1 MKIGIIDFSSTA
13 VSLLVSDIQG
23 DMTEKVVSL
32 RRSVSILDYLT
43 DKGKLSDRGIEKVV
57 DSVLFLLESARKV
70 GAERVKMLSTA
81 SMRLIANYREVT
93 AAIEASSGLRIES
106 LDGKSEAYTD
116 YIANRGYS
124 TLGSAL
130 MLDVG
135 GATAEFAD
143 LEDGNMDNMYSL
155 FIGPLALSR
164 RYSDMYPDEDDV
176 KKLKKHIRKALRKEG
191 IYNGEEF
198 RHIVLTGGN
207 AEALYRVY
215 SDYYS
220 LPEQAVRTMERK
232 RFSKL
237 LKHLVASSERSMLF
251 IRNAP
256 ENVHVIIPAA
266 ILVNTV
272 AKYFSSVDFIVSDAG
287 VKEGYLR
294 LIVEEM
300 NGQ

>member
-23 DMTEKVVSL
+23 DMTEEVVSL

-43 DKGKLSDRGIEKVV
+43 AKGKLSDRGIEKVV
-57 DSVLFLLESARKV
+57 DSIMFLMDSARKV

-81 SMRLIANYREVT
+81 SMRLISNYREVT
-93 AAIEASSGLRIES
+93 AAIEASTGLRIEV
-106 LDGKSEAYTD
+106 LDGKAEAYTD
-116 YIANRGYS
+116 YVANRGYS

-135 GATAEFAD
+135 GATAELAD
-143 LEDGNMDNMYSL
+143 LEDGNMESMHSL

-164 RYSDMYPDEDDV
+164 RYDDMYPDKDEA
-176 KKLKKHIRKALRKEG
+176 KKLRKHIRKTLEK
-191 IYNGEEF
+191 NGVYDGMEF
-198 RHIVLTGGN
+198 EHIVLTGGN
-207 AEALYRVY
+207 ADALYRVY

-220 LPEQAVRTMERK
+220 LPEQNVKSMEK
-232 RFSKL
+232 KKLSKL
-237 LKHLVASSERSMLF
+237 LKHLISSSERSMLF

-272 AKYFSSVDFIVSDAG
+272 ASYFSSRELIVSEAG

-294 LIVEEM
+294 LIVEGM
-300 NGQ
+300 NG

>member
-43 DKGKLSDRGIEKVV
+43 DKGRLSSRGIEKVV
-57 DSVLFLLESARKV
+57 DSILFLLDAARKV
-70 GAERVKMLSTA
+70 GAEKVKMLSTA

-93 AAIEASSGLRIES
+93 AAIEASSGLRIEI
-106 LDGKSEAYTD
+106 LDGKAEAYAD
-116 YIANRGYS
+116 YIANRRYS

-143 LEDGNMDNMYSL
+143 LEDGNMDNMHSL
-155 FIGPLALSR
+155 YIGPLVLSR
-164 RYSDMYPDEDDV
+164 RYDDMYPDKDESD
-176 KKLKKHIRKALRKEG
+176 KLKKYIKKNIRKKGLYKG
-191 IYNGEEF
+191 MEF

-207 AEALYRVY
+207 ADALYKVY

-220 LPEQAVRTMERK
+220 LPEQTVRRMEK
-232 RFSKL
+232 KKFSKL
-237 LKHLVASSERSMLF
+237 LRHLISSSERSMLF
-251 IRNAP
+251 IKNAP

-272 AKYFSSVDFIVSDAG
+272 AKYYSAEDFFISDAG

-294 LIVEEM
+294 LIVEDM
-300 NGQ
+300 NG

>member
-23 DMTEKVVSL
+23 DMTEEVVSL
-32 RRSVSILDYLT
+32 RRPVSILDYLT
-43 DKGKLSDRGIEKVV
+43 AKGKLSDRGIEKVV
-57 DSVLFLLESARKV
+57 DSIMFLMDSARKV

-81 SMRLIANYREVT
+81 SMRLISNYREVA
-93 AAIEASSGLRIES
+93 AAIEASTGLRIEV
-106 LDGKSEAYTD
+106 LDGKAEAYTD
-116 YIANRGYS
+116 YVANRGYS

-135 GATAEFAD
+135 GATAELAD
-143 LEDGNMDNMYSL
+143 LEDGNMESMHSL

-164 RYSDMYPDEDDV
+164 RYDDMYPDKDEA
-176 KKLKKHIRKALRKEG
+176 KKLRKHIRKTLEK
-191 IYNGEEF
+191 NGVYDGMEF
-198 RHIVLTGGN
+198 EHIVLTGGN
-207 AEALYRVY
+207 ADALYRVY

-220 LPEQAVRTMERK
+220 LPEQNVKSMEK
-232 RFSKL
+232 KKLSKL
-237 LKHLVASSERSMLF
+237 LKHLISSSERSMLF

-272 AKYFSSVDFIVSDAG
+272 ASYFSSRELIVSEAG

-294 LIVEEM
+294 LIVEGM
-300 NGQ
+300 NG

>member
-23 DMTEKVVSL
+23 DMTEEVVSL

-43 DKGKLSDRGIEKVV
+43 AKGKLSDRGIEKVV
-57 DSVLFLLESARKV
+57 DSIMFLMDSARKV
-70 GAERVKMLSTA
+70 
-81 SMRLIANYREVT
+81 
-93 AAIEASSGLRIES
+93 EASTGLRIEV
-106 LDGKSEAYTD
+106 LDGKAEAYTD
-116 YIANRGYS
+116 YVANRGYS

-135 GATAEFAD
+135 GATAELAD
-143 LEDGNMDNMYSL
+143 LEDGNMESMHSL

-164 RYSDMYPDEDDV
+164 RYDDMYPDKDEA
-176 KKLKKHIRKALRKEG
+176 KKLKKHIRKTLEK
-191 IYNGEEF
+191 NGVYDGMEF
-198 RHIVLTGGN
+198 EHIVLTGGN
-207 AEALYRVY
+207 ADALYRVY

-220 LPEQAVRTMERK
+220 LPEQNVKSMEK
-232 RFSKL
+232 KKLSKL
-237 LKHLVASSERSMLF
+237 LKHLISSSERSMLF

-272 AKYFSSVDFIVSDAG
+272 ASYFSSRELIVSEAG

-294 LIVEEM
+294 LIVEGM
-300 NGQ
+300 NG

>member
-23 DMTEKVVSL
+23 DMTEEVVSL

-43 DKGKLSDRGIEKVV
+43 AKGKLSDRGIEKVV
-57 DSVLFLLESARKV
+57 DSIMFL
-70 GAERVKMLSTA
+70 
-81 SMRLIANYREVT
+81 YREVT
-93 AAIEASSGLRIES
+93 AAIEASTGLRIEV
-106 LDGKSEAYTD
+106 LDGKAEAYTD
-116 YIANRGYS
+116 YVANRGYS

-135 GATAEFAD
+135 GATAELAD
-143 LEDGNMDNMYSL
+143 LEDGNMESMHSL

-164 RYSDMYPDEDDV
+164 RYDDMYPDKDEA
-176 KKLKKHIRKALRKEG
+176 KKLKKHIRKTLGK
-191 IYNGEEF
+191 NGVYDGMEF
-198 RHIVLTGGN
+198 EHIVLTGGN
-207 AEALYRVY
+207 ADALYRVY

-220 LPEQAVRTMERK
+220 LPVQNVKSMEK
-232 RFSKL
+232 KKLSKL
-237 LKHLVASSERSMLF
+237 LKHLISSSERSMLF

-256 ENVHVIIPAA
+256 ESVHVIIPAA

-272 AKYFSSVDFIVSDAG
+272 ASYFSSRELIVSEAG

-294 LIVEEM
+294 LIVEGM
-300 NGQ
+300 NG

>member
-23 DMTEKVVSL
+23 DMTENVINL

-57 DSVLFLLESARKV
+57 DSVLFLMEAARKV
-70 GAERVKMLSTA
+70 GAEKVKMLSTA
-81 SMRLIANYREVT
+81 SMRLISNYREVT
-93 AAIEASSGLRIES
+93 AAIEASSGLRIEV
-106 LDGKSEAYTD
+106 LDGKAEAYTD

-124 TLGSAL
+124 TLGSVL

-135 GATAEFAD
+135 GATAELAD

-155 FIGPLALSR
+155 YIGPLALSR
-164 RYSDMYPDEDDV
+164 RYDDMYPDDDEAR
-176 KKLKKHIRKALRKEG
+176 KLKKHIRKVLGKEG
-191 IYNGEEF
+191 IYKGEKF
-198 RHIVLTGGN
+198 SHIVLTGGN
-207 AEALYRVY
+207 ADALYRVY

-220 LPEQAVRTMERK
+220 LPEQTVRTMEK
-232 RFSKL
+232 KKLSKL
-237 LKHLVASSERSMLF
+237 LKHLVSSSERSMLF

-272 AKYFSSVDFIVSDAG
+272 AKYFSSEDFIVSEAG

-294 LIVEEM
+294 LIVEGM
-300 NGQ
+300 NG

>member
-23 DMTEKVVSL
+23 DMTENVINL

-43 DKGKLSDRGIEKVV
+43 DKGKLSSRGIEKVV
-57 DSVLFLLESARKV
+57 DSVLFLMEAARKV
-70 GAERVKMLSTA
+70 GAEKVKMLSTA
-81 SMRLIANYREVT
+81 SMRLISNYREVT
-93 AAIEASSGLRIES
+93 AAIEASSGLRIEV
-106 LDGKSEAYTD
+106 LDGKAEAYTD

-124 TLGSAL
+124 TLGSVL

-135 GATAEFAD
+135 GATAELAD

-155 FIGPLALSR
+155 YIGPLALSR
-164 RYSDMYPDEDDV
+164 RYDDMYPDDDEA
-176 KKLKKHIRKALRKEG
+176 KKLKKHIRKVLGKEG
-191 IYNGEEF
+191 IYKGEKF
-198 RHIVLTGGN
+198 SHIVLTGGN
-207 AEALYRVY
+207 ADALYKVY

-220 LPEQAVRTMERK
+220 LPEQTVRTMEK
-232 RFSKL
+232 KKLSKL
-237 LKHLVASSERSMLF
+237 LKHLVSSSERSMLF

-272 AKYFSSVDFIVSDAG
+272 AKYFSSEDFIVSDAG

-294 LIVEEM
+294 LIVEGM
-300 NGQ
+300 NG